1 MKTLIAGILLLCA
14 SLATADEKMTAAVNE
29 FGFALFNKVP
39 DSKNRLISPLSL
51 YTAFSMTVP
60 GANGQTRAE
69 IAQVL
74 DCGSNEELGAN
85 IGTVLKSLDKSGKS
99 LSLVNAAWLQKNFKI
114 NPAFTQSL
122 AKFWKTAF
130 YPADFIK
137 SFEKYRKEIN
147 GFTEKKSAGMIKNL
161 LPKGALNEQTRLVL
175 LNALYFKEKWD
186 IKFDAKNSY
195 KAEFTGIKN
204 KESVTFMQNKGDYGY
219 FECDEYSAVELP
231 YKDKAFSMLVLMPTD
246 PNHFSSLLDNLNGKL
261 AARLRSETNIR
272 PVEIHLPRFAFKAD
286 YELVQPLTELG
297 IKDAFGMQA
306 DFSGIEP
313 TRQLFISKVFH
324 GTGIE
329 VDESGTTSAAAT
341 AVVISRKSLPPP
353 SVVFKADRPFC
364 FLIRH
369 NETGLLLFI
378 GEVKQVKI

>member
-1 MKTLIAGILLLCA
+1 LICA
-14 SLATADEKMTAAVNE
+14 SLITADEKLTEAVNE
-29 FGFALFNKVP
+29 FGFALFKKVP
-39 DSKNRLISPLSL
+39 EGKNRLISPLSL

-60 GANGQTRAE
+60 GANGDTRAE
-69 IAQVL
+69 IARVL
-74 DCGSNEELGAN
+74 NCGTNEELGEN
-85 IGTVLKSLDKSGKS
+85 MRYLFKDLDKNGKS
-99 LSLVNAAWLQKNFKI
+99 LSLVNAAWIQKKFKI

-122 AKFWKTAF
+122 AKFWQTAF

-147 GFTEKKSAGMIKNL
+147 GFTEKKTSGMIKNL
-161 LPKGALNEQTRLVL
+161 LPKGALNDQTRLVL

-186 IKFDAKNSY
+186 IKFDVKNSY
-195 KAEFTGIKN
+195 KAEFEGVN
-204 KESVTFMQNKGDYGY
+204 GKEKVTFMQNKGDYGY
-219 FECDEYSAVELP
+219 FETDEFSAVELP
-231 YKDKAFSMLVLMPTD
+231 YKDKSFSMIVLLPTD
-246 PNHFSSLLDNLNGKL
+246 PKHFSFLLDELTGKL
-261 AARLRSETNIR
+261 AGRLKSETGIR

-286 YELVQPLTELG
+286 YELVKPLTELG

-313 TRQLFISKVFH
+313 SKQLFISKVFH

-329 VDESGTTSAAAT
+329 VDESGTTAAAAT

-353 SVVFKADRPFC
+353 PVVFKADRPFC

-369 NETGLLLFI
+369 NETGVILFI
-378 GEVKQVKI
+378 GEVKQIKI